1 MRDEPR
7 PSSVEAGNPRQV
19 EDDLLLAPVEFPLGL
34 GVSAVLQA
42 QIQGRARGYWRWAV
56 WGTGAGIGGGL
67 ESGGTVRV
75 DPATSWVTRVLQDR
89 EIPPLSRGRPRG
101 GLADRARRCGAGS
114 ERGWG
119 APRCRW
125 NALHQAVGDP
135 RLRRVLGIANS
146 TGPVVLGSIDPDRT
160 LHVARGC
167 QSDRVSA
174 SRLPQ
179 QGGPG
184 RRGPTTPLSPSNRTA
199 HACADRGRW

>member
-75 DPATSWVTRVLQDR
+75 DPATSWVTRVLPGSRD
-89 EIPPLSRGRPRG
+89 PAALSRSAPRRSGGPRQALRCRFGGRMGGTALSLECTSPGRG
-101 GLADRARRCGAGS
+101 GS
-114 ERGWG
+114 
-119 APRCRW
+119 
-125 NALHQAVGDP
+125 
-135 RLRRVLGIANS
+135 S
-146 TGPVVLGSIDPDRT
+146 S
-160 LHVARGC
+160 
-167 QSDRVSA
+167 
-174 SRLPQ
+174 
-179 QGGPG
+179 
-184 RRGPTTPLSPSNRTA
+184 
-199 HACADRGRW
+199 